1 MYIRD
6 WFIRW
11 LFEYG
16 DRKKYKGLP
25 RGCWNCEVLGLCRRP
40 KEEGWKCYD
49 GCMLINAELAYK
61 YEGLPKGCW
70 RCRYLTECR
79 RPKEEGW
86 KCYNGCRVIK
96 EKEEKERKLIEKQE
110 KKKPRNRSNCV
121 MGSELSCPF
130 FCFVLKYLYKSAI
143 IIRF

>member
-49 GCMLINAELAYK
+49 GCMLRNMSEHYVLKGDKGYFIRQRAGIIFTTMNRESEQIKRFQTELEAINYLEK
-61 YEGLPKGCW
+61 YEWKLSQLSFGV
-70 RCRYLTECR
+70 ECI
-79 RPKEEGW
+79 K
-86 KCYNGCRVIK
+86 NGG
-96 EKEEKERKLIEKQE
+96 
-110 KKKPRNRSNCV
+110 N
-121 MGSELSCPF
+121 
-130 FCFVLKYLYKSAI
+130 
-143 IIRF
+143 

>member
-11 LFEYG
+11 LYEYG

-70 RCRYLTECR
+70 RCQYLTECR

-110 KKKPRNRSNCV
+110 KRNRR
-121 MGSELSCPF
+121 
-130 FCFVLKYLYKSAI
+130 KKKK
-143 IIRF
+143 

>member
-40 KEEGWKCYD
+40 KEEGWKCY
-49 GCMLINAELAYK
+49 
-61 YEGLPKGCW
+61 
-70 RCRYLTECR
+70 
-79 RPKEEGW
+79 
-86 KCYNGCRVIK
+86 NGCRVIK

-110 KKKPRNRSNCV
+110 KKKT
-121 MGSELSCPF
+121 
-130 FCFVLKYLYKSAI
+130 KKKK
-143 IIRF
+143 

>member
-1 MYIRD
+1 MDFVSGNRGDWNYFDGGRYLSIRKLEEVEVRMYIRD

-11 LFEYG
+11 LYEYS

-25 RGCWNCEVLGLCRRP
+25 RGCWDCEVLGLCRKP
-40 KEEGWKCYD
+40 KEEGWGCYN
-49 GCMLINAELAYK
+49 GCMLINYDLERK

-86 KCYNGCRVIK
+86 KCYNGCRKIK
-96 EKEEKERKLIEKQE
+96 EKEEKTQ
-110 KKKPRNRSNCV
+110 
-121 MGSELSCPF
+121 
-130 FCFVLKYLYKSAI
+130 
-143 IIRF
+143 

>member
-25 RGCWNCEVLGLCRRP
+25 HGCWNCEVLGLCRRP
-40 KEEGWKCYD
+40 KEEGWKCYE
-49 GCMLINAELAYK
+49 GCMLINFELERK

-96 EKEEKERKLIEKQE
+96 ERDEQERKLIEKQ
-110 KKKPRNRSNCV
+110 K
-121 MGSELSCPF
+121 
-130 FCFVLKYLYKSAI
+130 
-143 IIRF
+143 